1 MKKALICGVTGQDGA
16 YLAEL
21 LLGKGYEVWGTS
33 RDAQT
38 SSFSNLQRLGLA
50 GRVRTL
56 SMAPSDF
63 RSVLSAIDKSNPD
76 EIYNLAGQTS
86 VGLSFEQPAE
96 ALESIASSTL
106 NLLEVMRFLNRPL
119 RFYNAGS
126 SECFGDTGGKA
137 ANEHTA
143 FAPRSPYAV
152 AKSTAHWLVAN
163 YREAYGLHAC
173 TGVLF
178 NHESPL
184 RPARFVTRKIVD
196 GALDVAEGRVSTIS
210 LGTLDVS
217 RDWGWSPE
225 YVQAMWAMLQTDQA
239 DDYVIA
245 TGQTY
250 LLRDFVQ
257 AAFAAVGL
265 DWQRHVLIDPGLV
278 RRTEIAYSCGDASK
292 AAQQLGWRASS
303 RMPQVVQQMVDALRA
318 QRRAAAGPA
327 A

>member
-1 MKKALICGVTGQDGA
+1 MRKALICGITGQDGA
-16 YLAEL
+16 YLARL

-38 SSFSNLQRLGLA
+38 SSFANLQQLGLA
-50 GRVRTL
+50 DRVRKL

-63 RSVLSAIDKSNPD
+63 RSVLGAIDKSNPD

-106 NLLEVMRFLNRPL
+106 NLLEVMRFLARPIRL
-119 RFYNAGS
+119 YNAGS
-126 SECFGDTGGKA
+126 SECFGDTQGKA
-137 ANEHTA
+137 ANEQTA
-143 FAPRSPYAV
+143 FQPRSPYAV

-163 YREAYGLHAC
+163 YREAYGLYAC

-196 GALDVAEGRVSTIS
+196 GALDVAEGRATTLS
-210 LGTLDVS
+210 LGTLEVS

-225 YVQAMWAMLQTDQA
+225 YVEAMWTMLQAERA

-245 TGQTY
+245 TGKSY
-250 LLRDFVQ
+250 SLRDFVQ
-257 AAFAAVGL
+257 AAFGAVGL
-265 DWQRHVLIDPGLV
+265 DWERHVVIDPALA
-278 RRTEIAYSCGDASK
+278 RRTEITYSCGDASK
-292 AAQQLGWRASS
+292 AEQRLGWRARNS
-303 RMPQVVQQMVDALRA
+303 MPQVVQMMTAELRA
-318 QRRAAAGPA
+318 RRQGPA
-327 A
+327 AAPG

>member
-1 MKKALICGVTGQDGA
+1 MRKALICGITGQDGA
-16 YLAEL
+16 YLARL
-21 LLGKGYEVWGTS
+21 LLAKGYEVWGTS

-38 SSFSNLQRLGLA
+38 SSFANLQQLGLA
-50 GRVRTL
+50 GQVRTL

-63 RSVLSAIDKSNPD
+63 RSVLGAIDKSSPD

-106 NLLEVMRFLNRPL
+106 NLLEVMRFLGRPL

-126 SECFGDTGGKA
+126 SECFGDTHGQA

-143 FAPRSPYAV
+143 FQPRSPYAV

-163 YREAYGLHAC
+163 YREAYGLYAC

-196 GALDVAEGRVSTIS
+196 GALDIAEGRARSLS

-225 YVQAMWAMLQTDQA
+225 YVEAMWTMLQSDRP

-245 TGQTY
+245 TGQSHT
-250 LLRDFVQ
+250 LREFVQ
-257 AAFAAVGL
+257 TAFDAVGL
-265 DWQRHVLIDPGLV
+265 DWRQHVVVDATLA
-278 RRTEIAYSCGDASK
+278 RRSEINYSCGDASK
-292 AAQQLGWRASS
+292 AAQHLGWRARSA
-303 RMPQVVQQMVDALRA
+303 MPQVVQQMVAELRA
-318 QRRAAAGPA
+318 RRLGAVPP
-327 A
+327 